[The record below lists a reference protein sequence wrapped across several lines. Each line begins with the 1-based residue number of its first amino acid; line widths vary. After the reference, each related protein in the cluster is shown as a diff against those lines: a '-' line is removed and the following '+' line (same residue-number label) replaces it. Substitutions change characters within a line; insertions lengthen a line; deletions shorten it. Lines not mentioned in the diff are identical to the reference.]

1 MTTRSGFFLRVSWKH
16 WMISISRFQVVISWC
31 HPRVAHQNHCLSRF
45 LWSSTVMQFMFKNCF
60 GCVVW
65 NYSCQK
71 PRVCL
76 FLILTQLG
84 LNLVIPP
91 FSCHFLHMHM
101 VVECILALF
110 STLHLIWNW
119 LKWQHKFWNNS
130 DFTYLA
136 LPSTRTTMSLSIQC
150 SLSGTSWRNSS
161 KK

>member
-1 MTTRSGFFLRVSWKH
+1 MMPSQSGT
-16 WMISISRFQVVISWC
+16 SI
-31 HPRVAHQNHCLSRF
+31 HCLSRF
-45 LWSSTVMQFMFKNCF
+45 LWSSTVMQFTFKNCF

-71 PRVCL
+71 PRVWL
-76 FLILTQLG
+76 FMILTQLG

-91 FSCHFLHMHM
+91 FSCHLLHMHM
-101 VVECILALF
+101 VVEYILALF

-130 DFTYLA
+130 DFTYLV
-136 LPSTRTTMSLSIQC
+136 LPSARTTMSLSIQC